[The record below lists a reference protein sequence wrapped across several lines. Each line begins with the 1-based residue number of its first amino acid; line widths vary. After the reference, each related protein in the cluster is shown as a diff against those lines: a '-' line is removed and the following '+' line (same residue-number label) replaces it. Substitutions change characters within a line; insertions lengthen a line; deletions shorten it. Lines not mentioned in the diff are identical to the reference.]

1 MSKNSPKIKL
11 CFIAPKA
18 YTLFNPKVK
27 HNFGGAEVDLYYL
40 AVELAKDINYSITF
54 ITADYSNGAGVEN
67 IKDVNLIR
75 TFNFK
80 QNSIIGFIKFWKGL
94 SRADAEYYIIKTIS
108 PGMFIT
114 ALFCFI
120 KRKSFIYRSAH
131 TYNCDGTYIKKHKI
145 YGILYRLSLKS
156 AKMVFVQNSSERAD
170 LLSTTGVSSN
180 SIPNGHP
187 LPVVD
192 ISKKDTVLWV
202 GRSAAIKQPELFIHL
217 AAKFPEEKFI
227 MISPR
232 STGDSN
238 YERLK
243 DEIGD
248 LKNLEFIEFVEFAKV
263 QAYFTSA
270 KIFVNTSEA
279 EGFPNT
285 FIQACISSTP
295 ILSLQVNPDKVLDK
309 YNIGISC
316 SGDIEQLNEKL
327 HLILTDNNLRLKMGN
342 NAREYAE
349 EKHNIKKIADIYKKI
364 LGDN

>member
-1 MSKNSPKIKL
+1 
-11 CFIAPKA
+11 
-18 YTLFNPKVK
+18 
-27 HNFGGAEVDLYYL
+27 
-40 AVELAKDINYSITF
+40 
-54 ITADYSNGAGVEN
+54 
-67 IKDVNLIR
+67 
-75 TFNFK
+75 
-80 QNSIIGFIKFWKGL
+80 
-94 SRADAEYYIIKTIS
+94 
-108 PGMFIT
+108 
-114 ALFCFI
+114 
-120 KRKSFIYRSAH
+120 
-131 TYNCDGTYIKKHKI
+131 
-145 YGILYRLSLKS
+145 
-156 AKMVFVQNSSERAD
+156 MVFVQNSSERAD